1 MGVFRNIKNSID
13 DKSSMSV
20 NNVSVLASTIIT
32 IIMGLVVCFVVI
44 YDVTYDGKVDTDMG
58 DLAWLLIASS
68 SCLLGSGIPKAYID
82 SKMKTRSWVENEKM
96 QIEAEEDLEDYR
108 TRRRKK
114 RASKSEENTNEKY
127 EDDEYDNYSPDEP

>member
-1 MGVFRNIKNSID
+1 MGVIKNIKASID

-20 NNVSVLASTIIT
+20 NSISVLASTVIT

-68 SCLLGSGIPKAYID
+68 GCILGSGIPKAYTD
-82 SKMKTRSWVENEKM
+82 SKMKTRSWVENEKL
-96 QIEAEEDLEDYR
+96 QLEAEEDLNDLRAE
-108 TRRRKK
+108 RRRKR
-114 RASKSEENTNEKY
+114 RATL
-127 EDDEYDNYSPDEP
+127 DNDKPDEDYTPDE